1 MAQQASPASSH
12 RRSEEYAHAR
22 SSAQFAED
30 QSCLF
35 GCAFWVLTYYLL
47 LQAVARGMMSRADA
61 RRERRLQAAIT
72 IQRNMRML
80 KAQRSFLK
88 TKAAT
93 LVVQSAWRG
102 HVARSVAMDI
112 RYVPKAC

>member
-1 MAQQASPASSH
+1 MLA
-12 RRSEEYAHAR
+12 
-22 SSAQFAED
+22 
-30 QSCLF
+30 
-35 GCAFWVLTYYLL
+35 
-47 LQAVARGMMSRADA
+47 RADA

-112 RYVPKAC
+112 RYVQKAC